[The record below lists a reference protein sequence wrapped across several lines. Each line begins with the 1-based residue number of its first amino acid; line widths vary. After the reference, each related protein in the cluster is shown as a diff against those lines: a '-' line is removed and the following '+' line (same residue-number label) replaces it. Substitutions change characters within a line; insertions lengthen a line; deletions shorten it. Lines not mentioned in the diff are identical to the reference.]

1 MPKFNYVAVGPDG
14 LEVKGCEE
22 APTFAALGRLLHDRD
37 LRVKEAREKKSI
49 MQFEITRKKVP
60 RKDLMH
66 FSRQL
71 SAFLKASVPIL
82 EAVEVIREEMTNK
95 VFKAALD
102 DIAENVKAGSSFAG
116 AAKAHP
122 EVFPPVYLGML
133 ESAELTGNLDQVL
146 DQLSDYL
153 DRELEARRKVKA
165 AMMYP
170 AIVALMSVGT
180 VAILSI
186 FVLPRFRDFFK
197 SLDAKLPLPTRMLLA
212 TSGFA
217 SDHWWI
223 FPLLA
228 LGLSAAVLWSYRS
241 EKGRSL
247 RNRMVLSIPVVGDLV
262 THAILERFCRVL
274 SSMARAGVPIPEA
287 LAVSTDGTNNVV
299 WKEKL
304 NAARG
309 AMLRGEGLA
318 QPIADTGL
326 FPAAARQMFRVGE
339 ETGTL
344 DIQLETAANYFE
356 RELDYKVARFT
367 NLFEPAVIIFMG
379 VVVGFVAIALV
390 TAMYGIFRQVNLS

>member
-1 MPKFNYVAVGPDG
+1 MPKFSYVAVGPDG
-14 LEVKGCEE
+14 LEIKGCEE

-37 LRVKEAREKKSI
+37 LRVKEAKEKKSI
-49 MQFEITRKKVP
+49 MQFELTKKKVP

-71 SAFLKASVPIL
+71 SAFLKAGVPIL
-82 EAVEVIREEMTNK
+82 EAVETIKEEMTNK
-95 VFKAALD
+95 VFKTALD
-102 DIAENVKAGSSFAG
+102 DIAENVKAGATFAG

-133 ESAELTGNLDQVL
+133 ESAELTGNLDKVL
-146 DQLSDYL
+146 DQLSEYL
-153 DRELEARRKVKA
+153 DRELEARRKVKS

-170 AIVALMSVGT
+170 GIVALMSVGT
-180 VAILSI
+180 VGVLSV
-186 FVLPRFRDFFK
+186 FVLPRFRDFFN

-212 TSGFA
+212 TTGFMT
-217 SDHWWI
+217 DNWWI
-223 FPLLA
+223 FPILLLLIAGLA
-228 LGLSAAVLWSYRS
+228 LWTVRTD
-241 EKGRSL
+241 KGRAL
-247 RNRMVLSIPVVGDLV
+247 RNRVVLSVPIVGDLV
-262 THAILERFCRVL
+262 THSILERFCRVL

-287 LAVSTDGTNNVV
+287 LRVSTDGTNNVV

-304 NAARG
+304 NIARE

-318 QPIADTGL
+318 EPISETGL

-356 RELDYKVARFT
+356 RELDYKVTRFT
-367 NLFEPAVIIFMG
+367 NMFEPAVIIFMG

-390 TAMYGIFRQVNLS
+390 SAMYGIFRQVNLS